1 MQKKLVLYEKTK
13 LIFVQII
20 NNTEDE
26 KNVIYVNDIFV
37 LKNNLGALCVFFTV
51 SGTKHINKLAVR
63 QPVVCSLR

>member
-26 KNVIYVNDIFV
+26 KNVIYVNDIFC
-37 LKNNLGALCVFFTV
+37 LEKQ
-51 SGTKHINKLAVR
+51 SWRPVR
-63 QPVVCSLR
+63 ILYCFWHKTY